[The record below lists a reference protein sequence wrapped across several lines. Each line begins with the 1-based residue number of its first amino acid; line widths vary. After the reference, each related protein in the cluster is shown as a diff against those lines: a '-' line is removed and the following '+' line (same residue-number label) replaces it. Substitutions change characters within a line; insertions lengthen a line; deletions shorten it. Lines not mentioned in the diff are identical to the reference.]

1 LGKPVAILQDRGE
14 LSASVK
20 VNFLQRLSVSS
31 DNTVNAFAFRVEDIT
46 VKGEVM

>member
-20 VNFLQRLSVSS
+20 LNFLQRFSVSS
-31 DNTVNAFAFRVEDIT
+31 DNAINAFALRVEDVT